1 MDASSC
7 PHRPQFLS
15 RQLHIA
21 RAVSAGL
28 IGLALC
34 GVLLASW
41 PSAVIAD
48 PVQRSVHLVLSDTY
62 QIWLPL
68 MAQSYQAGEGL
79 PLTFDPGND
88 TQPALSPDG
97 KTAVFLSDRASQT
110 DVFSVSTTGG
120 QATNVSHTPL
130 AQEDTPVYS
139 PDGTKIVFA
148 SNRSGDWDIYLM
160 DADGANVQR
169 TIGHAGTDEIHPAFA
184 PDGSA
189 LLFSSNLVSGNWD
202 IYSAT
207 LGSEAAAWIRL
218 TADPTPDRFPSISAD
233 GTTIAFRG
241 ERDGNSEIYVMDAN
255 GSHQRRVTDN
265 PAFDGYP
272 SLAPDGSGIAFT
284 SWRTGLPQVY
294 SVNLGGTGLITWTT
308 RANWVA
314 DNPRLSSDGRRLVY
328 AARSVSGTSDVF
340 VRPFATPLYNAA
352 ERGTMHMSGKCDWEA
367 GTLAFG
373 LAQAWRATGDD
384 QYVIWLRNWI
394 NACIPATGTIDHVN
408 DGLLGYAA
416 LIAYE
421 SQGRP
426 EQLAFAQKVANYLVY
441 TATRTADG
449 TLTHVD
455 DTVWDDTLLGTV
467 PFMVEMSKVSGN
479 TAYLEEAITQTLKH
493 ASHLQDPVSGLYH
506 HAWDESRN
514 AYWSASYWAR
524 GNSWMLLADV
534 ELLSSMP
541 VTHPQRTAILNLLQ
555 KQAAGLKSLQD
566 VSGRWHTV
574 VNRPDFYLESSG
586 SAIIGYAVRRAVQAG
601 WLNVSDYDPV
611 ARAALLGVWRKV
623 LSDGTVSEVSAPT
636 GPLLTEIEYNAVP
649 NNSMQLYGQGA
660 LLLLASPLRP

>member
-1 MDASSC
+1 MGSSSRT
-7 PHRPQFLS
+7 HQPQPLS
-15 RQLHIA
+15 RQMQIA
-21 RAVSAGL
+21 RAGSAGL

-34 GVLLASW
+34 GVLLAGW
-41 PSAVIAD
+41 PGAVIAN
-48 PVQRSVHLVLSDTY
+48 PVQQSGHVVVSDTY

-68 MAQSYQAGEGL
+68 MAQSFQAGEGL
-79 PLTFDPGND
+79 QLTFDPGND

-97 KTAVFLSDRASQT
+97 NTVVFLSDRASQT
-110 DVFSVSTTGG
+110 DIFSVSTAGG
-120 QATNVSHTPL
+120 QATNLSHTPL

-139 PDGTKIVFA
+139 PDGTKIAFA

-169 TIGHAGTDEIHPAFA
+169 TIGYTGATELQPAFT

-207 LGSEAAAWIRL
+207 LGSEAVSWIRL
-218 TADPTPDRFPSISAD
+218 TTDPEPDRFPSISAD
-233 GTTIAFRG
+233 GTTIAFRS

-255 GSHQRRVTDN
+255 GSHQRRVTNN

-284 SWRTGLPQVY
+284 SWRTGVPQVY

-308 RANWVA
+308 RSNWAA
-314 DNPRLSSDGRRLVY
+314 DHPRLSSAGRRLVY
-328 AARSVSGTSDVF
+328 AARSMSGTFDVF
-340 VRPFATPLYNAA
+340 VRPFDTPLYTTA
-352 ERGTMHMSGKCDWEA
+352 ERGAAPMPGKCDWEA
-367 GTLAFG
+367 GTLALG

-384 QYVIWLRNWI
+384 EYGGWLRNWI
-394 NACIPATGTIDHVN
+394 NTCIPATGAIDHVN

-426 EQLAFAQKVANYLVY
+426 EQLAFAQKVANYFVY

-449 TLTHVD
+449 TLTHED

-467 PFMVEMSKVSGN
+467 PFLAEMSRVSGN
-479 TAYLEEAITQTLKH
+479 TAYLDEAVTQTLKH
-493 ASHLQDPVSGLYH
+493 AGHLQDPASGLYH

-524 GNSWMLLADV
+524 GNSWVLLADI

-541 VTHPQRTAILNLLQ
+541 VTHPQRAAILNLLR
-555 KQAAGLKSLQD
+555 KQAAGLKPLQD

-586 SAIIGYAVRRAVQAG
+586 SAIIGYAMRRAVQAG
-601 WLNVSDYDPV
+601 WLNVHDYEPG
-611 ARAALLGVWRKV
+611 ARAALLGMWREV
-623 LSDGTVSEVSAPT
+623 LSDGRVSEVSAPT
-636 GPLLTEIEYNAVP
+636 GPLLTEIEYNEVP

-660 LLLLASPLRP
+660 LLLLASP